1 MVCRFFYVVI
11 ERLLA
16 VVLDHPYLSA
26 IYSPAL
32 ICMELKISCSCA
44 KLGGLGLYMLIAVP
58 IVFESLFNELVVL
71 GCLLLRLFRYLSDL
85 AVLFKI
91 IMETP
96 SWRTKRFRFD

>member
-1 MVCRFFYVVI
+1 
-11 ERLLA
+11 
-16 VVLDHPYLSA
+16 
-26 IYSPAL
+26 
-32 ICMELKISCSCA
+32 
-44 KLGGLGLYMLIAVP
+44 MLIAVP

-96 SWRTKRFRFD
+96 SWRTKGFRFD